1 MEHFCYLLDV
11 LCSLLVMTSD
21 PKTKPVNQPEN
32 PEEESLFV
40 SLRASSWNEFSGQEK
55 VKKALHVSLSAA
67 KKRKEPL
74 EHILLYGPPGLG
86 KTTLAHIIAKE
97 MGVNIR
103 VTSGPA
109 IERSGDLASIL
120 TNLEQGD
127 VLFVDEIHR
136 LNKVVEETLY
146 PAMEDYCLDIV
157 IGKGPSAR
165 TLRMDL
171 PKFTIIGAT
180 TRIGLMSAPLRDRF
194 GIIQRLNFYPPE
206 ELEKIISNAS
216 NKLKIKTDKKSLQ
229 ELSRRAR
236 GTPRI
241 ALKLLKRARDFA
253 QVKNLDVIEEKVLG
267 EAFTLLEI
275 DQMGLDDSD
284 RRYLKALIEKHGG
297 GPVGIE
303 TMAATLSEDI
313 GTIEEVIEPYLMQ
326 IGFLKRTPRGREATE
341 KAYNHFNIEYTGHSP
356 SSNSFHMPH
365 ISGTPKKAPGQK
377 ELI

>member
-1 MEHFCYLLDV
+1 
-11 LCSLLVMTSD
+11 MTS
-21 PKTKPVNQPEN
+21 KNQPEKLN
-32 PEEESLFV
+32 ETPEEEKLFV
-40 SLRASSWNEFSGQEK
+40 SLRASAWDQFFGQ
-55 VKKALHVSLSAA
+55 KKIKQALEVALTAA

-86 KTTLAHIIAKE
+86 KTTLAHLIARQ
-97 MGVNIR
+97 MNVNIR

-120 TNLEQGD
+120 TNLEPGD
-127 VLFVDEIHR
+127 VLFIDEIHR

-146 PAMEDYCLDIV
+146 PAMEDFALDIV

-165 TLRMDL
+165 TLRLDL

-194 GIIQRLNFYPPE
+194 GIVQRLNFYPAA
-206 ELEKIISNAS
+206 ELEQIIVNAS
-216 NKLKIKTDKKSLQ
+216 KKLTITLDNVSIKEVAQ
-229 ELSRRAR
+229 RAR

-253 QVKNLDVIEEKVLG
+253 QVKGKELIDEEVLN
-267 EAFTLLEI
+267 EAFSLLEI

-284 RRYLKALIEKHGG
+284 RRLLKALIEKHGG

-313 GTIEEVIEPYLMQ
+313 GTLEEVIEPYLMQ

-341 KAYNHFNIEYTGHSP
+341 KAYQHLNI
-356 SSNSFHMPH
+356 PH
-365 ISGTPKKAPGQK
+365 KKKEIEQK
-377 ELI
+377 RLI